1 MQRRSCDNT
10 PISGTKLHLKAVFV
24 VRMQAGSGITSR

>member
-1 MQRRSCDNT
+1 MQRRSCDDA
-10 PISGTKLHLKAVFV
+10 PISGKQLHLKAVFV